1 MVNPIT
7 KYIDKFLDR
16 RIELKATAGKLPP
29 IPKEDPLKSNPLQ
42 PSAIVMDWFKT
53 FQQLYR
59 HELDDWQVAREK
71 RYHPWNPYTYLIQQ
85 LYKDSM
91 LDSVLYRQI
100 DNRILRVTNKSFLIK
115 DKNGDVDLD
124 RTKFVTAAWFRK
136 MVKHAIRSKFY
147 GYSLVYINRWKPGE
161 IQSIKLMDRE
171 HVIPERGILLKNYTN
186 YYDGLVYG
194 DYPNHLIYMELGD
207 DAIGLLDK
215 IAPLTILKRH
225 SWASWD
231 EFEQIFGIPLRIART
246 ANKNQKHLDEL
257 ENWMVQM
264 GSASFAILDKMD
276 EVDVKENKQTDAY
289 QVFDMKRKAVNEEIC
304 IAVNGQTMTTLQGSS
319 RSQSETHIK
328 TQDEITDEDIQDV
341 VDWFNDNFIHVMR
354 NLGYDLPE
362 GYALDIIENSNV
374 PIEER
379 HKIDL
384 SISQMGFQLDTD
396 YIENTYNVTLNK
408 ENPLKQPA
416 IPPADPTS
424 LSFFH

>member
-1 MVNPIT
+1 MANPIA
-7 KYIDKFLDR
+7 KYIDRFIDR
-16 RIELKATAGKLPP
+16 RIELKATAGKVPP
-29 IPKEDPLKSNPLQ
+29 ISKEDPLLSNPLQ

-59 HELDDWQVAREK
+59 HELDDWQSAREK

-91 LDSVLYRQI
+91 LDPVLYRQI
-100 DNRILRVTNKSFLIK
+100 ANRVLRVTNKSFLIK
-115 DKNGDVDLD
+115 DKNDEIDLD
-124 RTKFVTAAWFRK
+124 RTKFVTTTWFRK
-136 MVKHAIRSKFY
+136 MVKHAVNSKFY
-147 GYSLVYINRWKPGE
+147 GYSMVYINHWKPGE
-161 IQSIKLMDRE
+161 IQSIKMLDRE

-194 DYPNHLIYMELGD
+194 DYPNHLIYMALGD

-246 ANKNQKHLDEL
+246 ANKSPKHLDEL

-304 IAVNGQTMTTLQGSS
+304 IAINGQTMTTLQGSS
-319 RSQSETHIK
+319 RSQSETHLK
-328 TQDEITDEDIQDV
+328 TQDEITDEDIIDV
-341 VDWFNDNFIHVMR
+341 TDWFNNDFIVVLR
-354 NLGYDLPE
+354 NLGYDIPE
-362 GYALDIIENSNV
+362 GHHLDIIENSNV

-379 HKIDL
+379 AKIDL
-384 SISQMGFQLDTD
+384 MISQMGFQHDPE

-408 ENPLKQPA
+408 EIPIKQPA
-416 IPPADPTS
+416 LPPADPTS